1 MKCSIR
7 YCKIIWEKVEEGMN
21 LSREKHKELYESA
34 FYFMLFFF
42 FRIYIT
48 LFFFFYF

>member
-21 LSREKHKELYESA
+21 LSREKHKELYKSA
-34 FYFMLFFF
+34 F
-42 FRIYIT
+42 
-48 LFFFFYF
+48 